1 MQGLSNQLAK
11 AANRI
16 AGNTF
21 GVDDYRD
28 ALSQSV
34 GAAGFAGLDA
44 TWSVQLWYNKGMA
57 MELAA
62 INNSWTP
69 GHMAERSLDFN
80 APMYAYAHAVLN
92 DLALD
97 SKVAAWMSSS
107 ALTNAPCD
115 GPCLDT
121 ENVK

>member
-1 MQGLSNQLAK
+1 MVHRLVSKLKGNNWKVIAPDGETPPAEWGGNAQGLSNQLAK
-11 AANRI
+11 AADRI
-16 AGNTF
+16 AGNA

-69 GHMAERSLDFN
+69 GIWR
-80 APMYAYAHAVLN
+80 AV
-92 DLALD
+92 
-97 SKVAAWMSSS
+97 WF
-107 ALTNAPCD
+107 
-115 GPCLDT
+115 
-121 ENVK
+121 